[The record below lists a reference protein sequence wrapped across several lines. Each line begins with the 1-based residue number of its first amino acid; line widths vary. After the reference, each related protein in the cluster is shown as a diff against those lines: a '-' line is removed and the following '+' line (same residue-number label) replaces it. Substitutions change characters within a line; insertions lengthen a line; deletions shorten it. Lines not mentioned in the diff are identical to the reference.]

1 MSKLVRINIL
11 ISSLPLPPNSV
22 FIVILYHNFLL
33 LDSFQAEVPDNST
46 QLCLSPNNLGVSG
59 YIQFSVSEMKMAL
72 DCAS

>member
-11 ISSLPLPPNSV
+11 ISSPQPPNSV

-59 YIQFSVSEMKMAL
+59 YIQFYVSEIKMAL